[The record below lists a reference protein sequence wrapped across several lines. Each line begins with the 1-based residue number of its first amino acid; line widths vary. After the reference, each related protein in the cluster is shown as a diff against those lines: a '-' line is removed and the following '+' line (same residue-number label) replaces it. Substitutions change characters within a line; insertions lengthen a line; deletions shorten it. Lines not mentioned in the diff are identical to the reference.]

1 MKKTK
6 TAAAAPVAATPAPAA
21 GIKKFNLAGIAK
33 AAPAGKPVKTYPVLP
48 DEDGHVAE
56 LVDAIIEKAE
66 QLEAL
71 EGALDLDK
79 SELIALAKPFYF
91 THYSGQMAVA
101 SSVEA
106 RSGEKFV

>member
-1 MKKTK
+1 MDYQRVGARGFSQQPLHNGSGANPNRKTMKKTK
-6 TAAAAPVAATPAPAA
+6 TAAAAPVSNDTRSAATPAPAA

-71 EGALDLDK
+71 EGAL
-79 SELIALAKPFYF
+79 
-91 THYSGQMAVA
+91 
-101 SSVEA
+101 
-106 RSGEKFV
+106 